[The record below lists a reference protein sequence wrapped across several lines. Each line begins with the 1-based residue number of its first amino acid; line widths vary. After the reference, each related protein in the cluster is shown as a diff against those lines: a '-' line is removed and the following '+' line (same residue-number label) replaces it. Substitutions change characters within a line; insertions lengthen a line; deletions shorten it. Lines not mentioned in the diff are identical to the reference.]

1 MSCKVLLFLVFSS
14 SFLFSQT
21 DKKLITSRT
30 EKRVVYSDSSKIK
43 VYYNTSKSTLED
55 AKVAFYV
62 NGDFISNASILKT
75 INPKKIK
82 SLSVEKDSIT
92 INNDL
97 YIGKILI
104 NLVDGY
110 QPKFISLKDFIVN
123 HLELNDLPQIVQLD
137 ETILNVN
144 SDDFLIDE
152 HYIMVVS
159 VEEIKTSGE
168 NLSVNLIRLIT
179 KTEENIKKGNT
190 IIIK

>member
-1 MSCKVLLFLVFSS
+1 MSCKILFFLVLSS
-14 SFLFSQT
+14 SSLFSQT
-21 DKKLITSRT
+21 DEKLVTSHI
-30 EKRVVYSDSSKIK
+30 EKRVMYSDSSQLK
-43 VYYNTSKSTLED
+43 VYDNTSKSVIED
-55 AKVAFYV
+55 PKVAFYI

-92 INNDL
+92 INDDL

-110 QPKFISLKDFIVN
+110 QPKFISLKDFIAN
-123 HLELNDLPQIVQLD
+123 HLELNDLPQIFQLN

-144 SDDFLIDE
+144 SHDFLIDE
-152 HYIMVVS
+152 HFIMVVS
-159 VEEIKTSGE
+159 VEEIKTSEE
-168 NLSVNLIRLIT
+168 NVSVNLIRLIT
-179 KTEENIKKGNT
+179 KTEDNIKKGNT